1 MPLGTKI
8 MFLFQLLF
16 TVFALLAIAS
26 VVKKKKDGRFGA
38 KSMIFL
44 VLFWVLAIVAV
55 LWPDSTT
62 ILANR
67 FGIGRGTDFVLYISV
82 AVIFYLIFKL
92 HIKIE
97 SLNRDVTKIV
107 RKESLDEKAKNN

>member
-1 MPLGTKI
+1 MLLLFQ
-8 MFLFQLLF
+8 FLFA
-16 TVFALLAIAS
+16 VFALVAIVS
-26 VVKKKKDGRFGA
+26 VIKKKKEGRFGA
-38 KSMIFL
+38 KGMMFW
-44 VLFWVLAIVAV
+44 VLFWLLVIIAV

-67 FGIGRGTDFVLYISV
+67 FGIGRGTDFILYISA

-97 SLNRDVTKIV
+97 AISRDITKLV
-107 RKESLDEKAKNN
+107 RKETLEK